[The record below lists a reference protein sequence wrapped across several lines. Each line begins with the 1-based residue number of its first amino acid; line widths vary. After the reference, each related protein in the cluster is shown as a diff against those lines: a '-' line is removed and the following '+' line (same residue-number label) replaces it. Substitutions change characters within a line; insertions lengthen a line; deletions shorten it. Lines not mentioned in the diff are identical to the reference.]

1 MKKVIFLLLFFLCS
15 FLCLE
20 FSIGYAIQLDLK
32 TCIQMGL
39 KYNPKLKADLYTE
52 LSRSEDIK
60 TALINLLLPDMSINR
75 SHQKLMSVGSSGAVN
90 EDYLDQTSDL
100 TSFDISKD
108 ILSLFSNL
116 SEYHRAK
123 LEKKIAEYQK
133 RLTTIELIKDIS
145 TTFYNILKVDEDIKS
160 LNDAIV
166 HLRVNFDYA
175 KALFNKRLISY
186 TDVLNAKVDLE
197 DVKQKLSIE
206 KNKKNYFTNF
216 LKTLIGLS
224 PDEKITLRYKKP
236 KAYTFEKSYEECL
249 SYAFK
254 HRPEISILE
263 FRRKIYEDERKTWL
277 SRILPSLRVGINYN
291 EYSRDYA
298 ELGRSM
304 FGYYDRDF
312 DISYWNSYVSMKWEL
327 NSLPRNFF
335 QIKRTKFVIKAID
348 KRIEDSKNTIR
359 NEVRTYYLSVKEALK
374 RITTT
379 KIALKAAEENYKQAE
394 EKFRL
399 LIGSISEVLEAQERL
414 TRARANYSQAILDF
428 QISLANL
435 KYAMGIRKGEIP

>member
-1 MKKVIFLLLFFLCS
+1 MKKIIFFL
-15 FLCLE
+15 FLCLK
-20 FSIGYAIQLDLK
+20 FSVSYAIQLDLK
-32 TCIQMGL
+32 TCIDMGL

-52 LSRSEDIK
+52 LSKSEDIK

-75 SHQKLMSVGSSGAVN
+75 SHQKLMSVDSSGAVN
-90 EDYLDQTSDL
+90 EDYLDQTTDL

-108 ILSLFSNL
+108 ILSMFFSNL

-133 RLTTIELIKDIS
+133 RLTTMELIKDIS

-160 LNDAIV
+160 LNDAIA
-166 HLRVNFDYA
+166 HLQVNFNYA
-175 KALFNKRLISY
+175 KALFDKRLISY

-197 DVKQKLSIE
+197 DAKQKLSIK
-206 KNKKNYFTNF
+206 KNKKNHFTNL
-216 LKTLIGLS
+216 LKTLIGIS
-224 PDEKITLRYKKP
+224 PDEKIKLRYEKP
-236 KAYTFEKSYEECL
+236 KVYSFDKSYEECL

-254 HRPEISILE
+254 HRPEIAILE
-263 FRRKIYEDERKTWL
+263 FRKKIYENEKKTWL
-277 SRILPSLRVGINYN
+277 SRILPSLRVGISYN

-312 DISYWNSYVSMKWEL
+312 EISYWNSYVSMRWEL

-335 QIKRTKFVIKAID
+335 QIKRTKFDIKAVD
-348 KRIEDSKNTIR
+348 KRIEDAKNTIK
-359 NEVRTYYLSVKEALK
+359 NEVRTYYLSVKESLE
-374 RITTT
+374 RIATT

-399 LIGSISEVLEAQERL
+399 LIGSISEVLDAQERL

-428 QISLANL
+428 QISLTNL
-435 KYAMGIRKGEIP
+435 KYAMGISEGEIP